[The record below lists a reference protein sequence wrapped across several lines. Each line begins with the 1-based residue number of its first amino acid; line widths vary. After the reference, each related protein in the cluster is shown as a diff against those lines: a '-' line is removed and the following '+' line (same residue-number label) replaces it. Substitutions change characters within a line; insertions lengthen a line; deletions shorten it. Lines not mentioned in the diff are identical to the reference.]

1 MLIIK
6 RNMNNEEIVK
16 TAEHN
21 IDQYL
26 PHCQASFNS
35 DGRITL
41 RNYDNSN
48 KSKDEIIVLSDS
60 ETDALFELFSKI
72 AAKNRCYQLPF

>member
-1 MLIIK
+1 
-6 RNMNNEEIVK
+6 MNNEEIAK
-16 TAEHN
+16 TAN
-21 IDQYL
+21 NNLDQYL

-41 RNYDNSN
+41 RNYDISD

-72 AAKNRCYQLPF
+72 TAKKRCYQLPF